1 MSLAEEEILDEGLYE
16 HYAFT
21 ADPGQEQMRI
31 DKWLMHKIA
40 NASRSKIQAGIESGA
55 VVVND
60 KPTKSNY
67 KIKPN
72 DHVRVLLPTAPRDTE
87 VYPENIPINIVYE
100 DDDLLVVN
108 KVAGMV
114 VHPGHN
120 NYSGTLVNALVYHFG
135 RNFQQ
140 KTNTTDRDLC
150 IASIKTPLDCW
161 SSARPILPYRTW
173 VNNSTTT
180 AFTAGIGR
188 WYGANPNPRM
198 APFAVI

>member
-1 MSLAEEEILDEGLYE
+1 VSLAEEEILDEGLYE

-67 KIKPN
+67 KVKPN

-100 DDDLLVVN
+100 DDVL
-108 KVAGMV
+108 
-114 VHPGHN
+114 
-120 NYSGTLVNALVYHFG
+120 
-135 RNFQQ
+135 
-140 KTNTTDRDLC
+140 
-150 IASIKTPLDCW
+150 W
-161 SSARPILPYRTW
+161 
-173 VNNSTTT
+173 
-180 AFTAGIGR
+180 
-188 WYGANPNPRM
+188 
-198 APFAVI
+198 